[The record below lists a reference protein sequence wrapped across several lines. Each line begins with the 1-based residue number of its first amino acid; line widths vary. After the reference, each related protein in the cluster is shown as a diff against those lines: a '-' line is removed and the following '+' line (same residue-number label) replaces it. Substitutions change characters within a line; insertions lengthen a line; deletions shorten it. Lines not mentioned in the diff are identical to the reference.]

1 MPVAFSVFVVVL
13 LSYFLGCFNGAVLI
27 SSFVIRD
34 DIRGHGSGNAGLTNF
49 YRTYGARY
57 ALGVILLDMGKTA
70 VATVIGGYMFHCLYE
85 DWTLGVLVAGLS
97 CIIGHI
103 FPAFYEFKGGK
114 GILAGSILVIML
126 DWRMALVAW
135 GLFFLSVVLTRFVS
149 LGSITAAASV
159 GVAAFFLYDRPVYII
174 LAVIT
179 AALVIWS
186 HRSNVVRLLKGNE
199 NKFKFHKEPPKET

>member
-1 MPVAFSVFVVVL
+1 MPVAFSVLVIVL

-49 YRTYGARY
+49 YRTYGARH

-70 VATVIGGYMFHCLYE
+70 VATVIGGYMFYCLYS

-103 FPAFYEFKGGK
+103 FPAYYEFKGGK
-114 GILAGSILVIML
+114 GILAGSILVLML

-135 GLFFLSVVLTRFVS
+135 CLFFLSVFLTRYVS
-149 LGSITAAASV
+149 LGSILAAASV
-159 GVAAFFLYDRPVYII
+159 AVSAFSLYDRPVYIV
-174 LAVIT
+174 LAVVV

-199 NKFKFHKEPPKET
+199 NKFKFHKDPPKES

>member
-1 MPVAFSVFVVVL
+1 MPMAFSVLVIVL

-27 SSFVIRD
+27 STFIIKD

-57 ALGVILLDMGKTA
+57 ALPVILLDMGKTA
-70 VATVIGGYMFHCLYE
+70 ASTLIGGYMFLCLYE

-97 CIIGHI
+97 CIIGHV
-103 FPAFYEFKGGK
+103 FPAFYGFKGGK

-135 GLFFLSVVLTRFVS
+135 GLFVLAVVLSRYIS
-149 LGSITAAASV
+149 LGSISAASS
-159 GVAAFFLYDRPVYII
+159 VAVSALFLYDRPVYII
-174 LAVIT
+174 LAVVT
-179 AALVIWS
+179 AALVVWS
-186 HRSNVVRLLKGNE
+186 HRSNIVRLVKGNE
-199 NKFKFHKEPPKET
+199 SKFKWHVDPQQ

>member
-1 MPVAFSVFVVVL
+1 MPMAFSVLVIVL

-70 VATVIGGYMFHCLYE
+70 VATVMGGYLFHCLYS
-85 DWTLGVLVAGLS
+85 DWTLGVLVAGIA
-97 CIIGHI
+97 CIVGHI
-103 FPAFYEFKGGK
+103 FPAYYEFKGGK

-135 GLFFLSVVLTRFVS
+135 CLFFLSVVLTRYVS
-149 LGSITAAASV
+149 LGSILAASS
-159 GVAAFFLYDRPVYII
+159 VAVTSLFIYDRPVYII
-174 LAVIT
+174 LAVII
-179 AALVIWS
+179 AALVVWS
-186 HRSNVVRLLKGNE
+186 HRSNIVRLLRSNE
-199 NKFKFHKEPPKET
+199 NKFKWHKDPPKEK